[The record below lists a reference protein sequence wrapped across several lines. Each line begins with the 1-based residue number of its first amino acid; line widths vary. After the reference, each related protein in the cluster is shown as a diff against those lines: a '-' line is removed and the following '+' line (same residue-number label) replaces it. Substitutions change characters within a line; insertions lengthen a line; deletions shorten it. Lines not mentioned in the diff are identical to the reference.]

1 MPQKLILIRHGHTA
15 HNKRKILQ
23 GWLDTELDEIGIN
36 QAKKLAERLTSF
48 KIDAIYTSDL
58 KRAKR
63 TAQEITRKLGQKFI
77 LTSHLREDDLG
88 VLQGKEWLNLPRHL
102 KTLWDARIEAAKN
115 KEIHW
120 KEHQGESLAEIYH
133 RLTQLFH
140 LLKTKHS
147 NQQVLLVTHGG
158 TINHILEL
166 LKLKEPQNP
175 FISFHNTSITILEKT
190 SPNNYIVK
198 LLNDASHL
206 E

>member
-15 HNKRKILQ
+15 HNKKKILQ

-36 QAKKLAERLTSF
+36 QAKKVAERLTSF

-63 TAQEITRKLGQKFI
+63 TAQEIAQKLGKRV
-77 LTSHLREDDLG
+77 TSTPHLRETNLG
-88 VLQGKEWLNLPRHL
+88 IFQGQPWKNLPSHL
-102 KTLWDARIEAAKN
+102 KELWDRHIQAFKN
-115 KEIHW
+115 EDLYW

-133 RLTQLFH
+133 RLTQLLDH
-140 LLKTKHS
+140 LKTKHS

-158 TINHILEL
+158 TINHFLNFL
-166 LKLKEPQNP
+166 GLKNPQDP
-175 FISFHNTSITILEKT
+175 FISFHNTSLTILEKT
-190 SPNNYIVK
+190 SPNNYTVK